1 MLSSNHDNNYI
12 YRVDCVPGIVIRYW
26 KSFLTNDKFISQDQV
41 RLSIKNIKTKRPK
54 RGNIQKFRLVVRMR
68 VATLRSGEE

>member
-1 MLSSNHDNNYI
+1 MLSSNNDNNYI
-12 YRVDCVPGIVIRYW
+12 YRVHYVPGIVIRYW

-41 RLSIKNIKTKRPK
+41 RLSIKNIKTKRPR

>member
-1 MLSSNHDNNYI
+1 MLGSNNDNNYI
-12 YRVDCVPGIVIRYW
+12 YRVHYVPGTVLRYW
-26 KSFLTNDKFISQDQV
+26 KSFLINDKFISQDQV
-41 RLSIKNIKTKRPK
+41 RVSIKNIKNKRSR